1 MTTDFELPIEIPE
14 ELRAS
19 AIRSSDFEVN
29 ACGWP
34 PEDALKV
41 LQSLEWSKAAVNG
54 VQAYMHVSTGF
65 VPTEHNWDTSPSFG
79 ETELTYAR
87 RSHKEAVDFVSSI
100 LPDEVDVIA
109 LEFSFQDDAA

>member
-1 MTTDFELPIEIPE
+1 MATEFELPIEIPE
-14 ELRAS
+14 DLRAS

-34 PEDALKV
+34 PEDALEV
-41 LQSLEWSKAAVNG
+41 LRSLEWSQAAVNG
-54 VQAYMHVSTGF
+54 VQAYKHDLAGF
-65 VPTEHNWDTSPSFG
+65 IPTEHNWDTSPSFG

-87 RSHKEAVDFVSSI
+87 RSHKEALEFVTSI
-100 LPDEVDVIA
+100 PPDEVDVIA